1 MRHCIA
7 LCGLL
12 SLAAPATL
20 SLAQQAATP
29 QAPVAGQ
36 PAGAPSGYVTR
47 EEYEKLRSQLDTVT
61 KDMAD
66 MKTQQATSQKEV
78 DDTIEEIMKNI
89 HNNERAIDQLHL
101 GSNRFMLAGD
111 GEVGFTA
118 RHDNNSTF
126 DAGFAPLFLYEL
138 DKNIIFEGALDI
150 SGSTDD
156 QNSSDTT
163 ADLVLANITF
173 TVSDCLYV
181 GGGVFAVPFGRYHTH
196 FDASWIN
203 KLPDDPLAFGDR
215 ALGPSSETG
224 IFLGGAVPIDTTKVE
239 YNLYVANGPNL
250 IVNDPDAAGSL
261 NFDDY
266 TDLNGDKAVGGRI
279 GFLPIPVVDVGYS
292 VQYSEA
298 APDGFGDHVHVL
310 LQAVDAQYKQELEQ
324 ISGTLEVRGEW
335 IWSHVGDTTYDPD
348 GSLGFGPISFNND
361 RNGGYIMVAY
371 RPTKVDN
378 KVIKNLEFIARYDR
392 VQVSESAPGGG
403 NEDRWT
409 FGVDYWVKPNVV
421 LKVAYQF
428 DSVEVG
434 SDQDAL
440 MLQCAFGL

>member
-7 LCGLL
+7 ICGLA
-12 SLAAPATL
+12 SLAIPATL
-20 SLAQQAATP
+20 SLAQQAN
-29 QAPVAGQ
+29 APSAGGNVQ
-36 PAGAPSGYVTR
+36 PAAPSGYVTR
-47 EEYEKLRSQLDTVT
+47 EEYDKLRSQLDVLTR
-61 KDMAD
+61 DMAEV
-66 MKTQQATSQKEV
+66 KTQRDASQKEV
-78 DDTIEEIMKNI
+78 DDTFDQITKDI
-89 HNNERAIDQLHL
+89 HTNQKMIDQLHL
-101 GSNRFMLAGD
+101 GTNRFMLAGD
-111 GEVGFTA
+111 GAVGFTA
-118 RHDNNSTF
+118 KRHDNSTF

-150 SGSTDD
+150 SGETSED
-156 QNSSDTT
+156 NSSDTA

-173 TVSDCLYV
+173 TVSDWLYV

-224 IFLGGAVPIDTTKVE
+224 VFLGGARPVGSTKVE

-279 GFLPIPVVDVGYS
+279 GFLPVPTVDVGYS
-292 VQYSEA
+292 VQFSEA
-298 APDGFGDHVHVL
+298 APEGFDKNVDAL
-310 LQAVDAQYKQELEQ
+310 LQAIDAQYKKELEA
-324 ISGTLEVRGEW
+324 IAGTLELRGEW
-335 IWSHVGDTTYDPD
+335 IWSSVDKATYDSD
-348 GSLGFGPISFNND
+348 GAMGFGPLRFNND
-361 RNGGYIMVAY
+361 RNGGYLMVAY
-371 RPTKVDN
+371 RPSRVDN
-378 KVIKNLEFIARYDR
+378 KVVKNLEFIGRYDR
-392 VQVSESAPGGG
+392 VNVPKSAPGGG

-409 FGVDYWVKPNVV
+409 FGVDYWVRPNVV

-428 DSVEVG
+428 DKVDVG
-434 SDQDAL
+434 SDANAL